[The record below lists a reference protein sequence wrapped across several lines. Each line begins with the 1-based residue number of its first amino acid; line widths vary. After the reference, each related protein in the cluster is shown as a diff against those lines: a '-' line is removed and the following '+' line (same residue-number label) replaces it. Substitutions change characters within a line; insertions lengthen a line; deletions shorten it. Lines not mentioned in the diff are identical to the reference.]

1 MKERWGKEKRKLSEK
16 RIDDDR
22 QKMGDI
28 KKSFGQIAGG
38 VGFPRSTV
46 ASALGSAL
54 GLTLGLGS
62 SCLSLV
68 DLSEK

>member
-1 MKERWGKEKRKLSEK
+1 
-16 RIDDDR
+16 
-22 QKMGDI
+22 MGE
-28 KKSFGQIAGG
+28 KSFGQIAGG